1 MSSSLTNV
9 CLAPSPVLQAGRM
22 VASAGTCVG
31 RRSEH
36 FHPVL
41 AGACPRAPHRYRSCA
56 KPSDSGAAAAG
67 TLHPPFALSQNRRHT
82 GSSWT
87 QAVACALV
95 GASDWVQV
103 EPGSKLLARTGRPM
117 LPRLPRVG
125 WTKCAVLR
133 RFPRPDS
140 KPQRRQGKAP
150 RQTPPNPATRQ
161 TGCANSDGAELQRT
175 LRPCANHP
183 QACRS
188 RSFRPSGAFVRTTV
202 ACPWSLG
209 FTKLSAFHQETSG
222 WP

>member
-1 MSSSLTNV
+1 
-9 CLAPSPVLQAGRM
+9 M

-41 AGACPRAPHRYRSCA
+41 AGACPRAPLRYRSCA
-56 KPSDSGAAAAG
+56 KPSDSGAAGGGPPPAIRPQREPAAY
-67 TLHPPFALSQNRRHT
+67 RVVVD
-82 GSSWT
+82 
-87 QAVACALV
+87 QAVACARV

-103 EPGSKLLARTGRPM
+103 EPGAKLLARTERPM

-125 WTKCAVLR
+125 WAKCAVLR

-161 TGCANSDGAELQRT
+161 TGCAHSDGALLQRT
-175 LRPCANHP
+175 FRSCANHP
-183 QACRS
+183 QPCRS
-188 RSFRPSGAFVRTTV
+188 RSSRPSGAFVRTTV
-202 ACPWSLG
+202 ACLWSLG